1 MNMSLGEPT
10 IDGAFGAVKNRGV
23 YNYKEIFDA
32 GSIDELRFQS
42 KIKGYGITADDFMVK
57 WVPLSIA
64 APLAKATSSDY
75 DIWLEVATADD
86 YDVMSSTRWN
96 PLSNVIPLGMA
107 GFNWKPWRRVES
119 VDLTGRFFKF
129 RIIAES
135 YNPNVNVRLVS
146 SVVEIDVLE
155 RIIAQNDLQVTNAA
169 GGLLVSFNPPFRSVP
184 ALAINVDGNTKA
196 INYELVS
203 KSNSQ
208 AVVRLIDITTG
219 TPTTGQIDVSALGW
233 GKIRTSSL

>member
-1 MNMSLGEPT
+1 M
-10 IDGAFGAVKNRGV
+10 
-23 YNYKEIFDA
+23 
-32 GSIDELRFQS
+32 
-42 KIKGYGITADDFMVK
+42 
-57 WVPLSIA
+57 
-64 APLAKATSSDY
+64 
-75 DIWLEVATADD
+75 
-86 YDVMSSTRWN
+86 
-96 PLSNVIPLGMA
+96 
-107 GFNWKPWRRVES
+107 
-119 VDLTGRFFKF
+119 
-129 RIIAES
+129 
-135 YNPNVNVRLVS
+135 
-146 SVVEIDVLE
+146 VEIDVLE

-169 GGLLVSFNPPFRSVP
+169 GGLLVSFNPPFRTTP